1 MSYSILFYHNSELK
15 FIFDKKEK
23 TKSNILEYLIKRT
36 NPSLNIEQFQIRY
49 IDNITELYKQKETT
63 LGEDF
68 YKIEIISNNKLIK
81 KNKYITK
88 YTKLNL
94 VETDSK
100 KKLSL
105 IEIN

>member
-23 TKSNILEYLIKRT
+23 TKSNILEYLVRQT
-36 NPSLNIEQFQIRY
+36 NPNLNIEQFQIRY
-49 IDNITELYKQKETT
+49 IENITQLYKQKKTT
-63 LGEDF
+63 IGEDF
-68 YKIEIISNNKLIK
+68 YKIEIINNNILIK
-81 KNKYITK
+81 KGKYKPK
-88 YTKLNL
+88 YKQLDL
-94 VETDSK
+94 KPTDGK